1 MRNLL
6 TIGVLAVLVASPAF
20 AQIGDDGRWGVGL
33 ESGLWKGI
41 GGDHDYSNVDQFGR
55 FYVRHGL
62 SRSVSLDLGFKYG
75 WLRPGVGFSGH
86 DAGLSVD
93 TGAGFYT
100 RAWQPTLSAVYNLVP
115 DGHWRPWVSGGVG
128 LTRWDVSD
136 LRAEDS
142 PGLWPDGEDL
152 RVYNEDGALVEGHGV
167 NFTALLG
174 IGVDYAFNDCFS
186 AGLGVRT
193 NVLLNQDRDNV
204 GFSAFWGADDV
215 DANTQLVEA
224 TLGLRYMFGGAKDV
238 ASAPVATAATTAAV
252 GVVAPVPARVT
263 TPAIVPAPSVPAAD
277 RDHDGILDAVDKC
290 PDQFEDKDGFQDDD
304 GCPDPDNDADGVLDA
319 IDRCPNTPRSI
330 KVDAT
335 GCPLAQEI
343 KATLIL
349 EGVNFET
356 NKADLDPLSTA
367 ILDGV
372 AERLLAWPD
381 VKIEV
386 GGHTDSTGS
395 AEWNR
400 TLSQARAGTVRQYLI
415 DNGVAANRI
424 TAKGYGPD
432 KPIADNAT
440 EDGKA
445 KNRRVELTR
454 KN

>member
-1 MRNLL
+1 MRSLL
-6 TIGVLAVLVASPAF
+6 VLCLLATLVASPTL
-20 AQIGDDGRWGVGL
+20 AQIGDDGRRGVGL

-75 WLRPGVGFSGH
+75 WLRPGVGVRGE
-86 DAGLSVD
+86 DAGLSLD
-93 TGAGFYT
+93 TGAGLYT
-100 RAWQPTLSAVYNLVP
+100 RTWQPMLSAVYNLVP
-115 DGHWRPWVSGGVG
+115 EGRWRPWVSGGLGV
-128 LTRWDVSD
+128 TRWDVRD
-136 LRAEDS
+136 LRGGNS
-142 PGLWPDGEDL
+142 PGFWPDGEDL
-152 RVYNEDGALVEGHGV
+152 RVYNENGELVEGHSV

-174 IGVDYAFNDCFS
+174 VGLDYAFGDHFC

-193 NVLLNQDRDNV
+193 NMLLNQDRDNV
-204 GFSAFWGADDV
+204 GLSAFLGADDV
-215 DANTQLVEA
+215 AANTQIVEA

-238 ASAPVATAATTAAV
+238 TAVAVAAVVAVVTPASTSTPVSAPAV
-252 GVVAPVPARVT
+252 PV
-263 TPAIVPAPSVPAAD
+263 AD
-277 RDHDGILDAVDKC
+277 RDHDGILDDVDAC
-290 PDQFEDKDGFQDDD
+290 PDQTEDRDGFQDTD
-304 GCPDPDNDADGVLDA
+304 GCPDPDNDGDGVLDA
-319 IDRCPNTPRSI
+319 IDKCPNTPRGI
-330 KVDAT
+330 KVAAT

-356 NKADLDPLSTA
+356 DKADLDPLSAA

-372 AERLLAWPD
+372 AESLLAWPD
-381 VKIEV
+381 VRIEV

-432 KPIADNAT
+432 RPIADNTT

-454 KN
+454 IGR